1 MRFTAER
8 LFEIAEEEYTA
19 AGLDAHNDD
28 TEEWGAE
35 WAYASAA
42 QEYADEEEVRA
53 ELRGFIAEEKKFAE
67 EIGERKR
74 RRESK
79 ITIEKNDLKNIVAT
93 ALTDVYSGGDKY
105 SAYQLPPD
113 LVLRFFVRA
122 ENNPIFRIDYAGY
135 QKKSMIEEYPSIMDF
150 VHISPEIGQYLASE
164 DAKKKGKEYAH
175 LMWEGDEYLRVM
187 GVKYRAAVTGGKE
200 RVTDELADEMIAAVT
215 NSIKALNAL

>member
-1 MRFTAER
+1 MKFTAER

-35 WAYASAA
+35 WAYASTA

-79 ITIEKNDLKNIVAT
+79 MAIEKNDLMHIVAT

-150 VHISPEIGQYLASE
+150 VHISPAIHDFLASNA
-164 DAKKKGKEYAH
+164 AKKIGAEYTRLMEQGQEYLH
-175 LMWEGDEYLRVM
+175 LMGD
-187 GVKYRAAVTGGKE
+187 KYRAAVTAGKE

>member
-1 MRFTAER
+1 MA
-8 LFEIAEEEYTA
+8 
-19 AGLDAHNDD
+19 
-28 TEEWGAE
+28 
-35 WAYASAA
+35 
-42 QEYADEEEVRA
+42 
-53 ELRGFIAEEKKFAE
+53 
-67 EIGERKR
+67 
-74 RRESK
+74 
-79 ITIEKNDLKNIVAT
+79 IEKNDLMHIVAT

-150 VHISPEIGQYLASE
+150 VHISPEIHDFLASNA
-164 DAKKKGKEYAH
+164 AKKIGAEYTL
-175 LMWEGDEYLRVM
+175 LMEQGQEYLRLM
-187 GVKYRAAVTGGKE
+187 GDKYRAAVTAGKE